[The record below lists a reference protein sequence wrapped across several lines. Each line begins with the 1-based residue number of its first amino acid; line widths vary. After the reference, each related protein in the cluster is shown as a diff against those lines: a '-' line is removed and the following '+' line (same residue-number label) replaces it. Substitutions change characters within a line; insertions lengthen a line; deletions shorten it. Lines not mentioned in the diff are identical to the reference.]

1 MKKEISPT
9 TAIAIVVVI
18 LVLIGGY
25 WFYSNSG
32 GGPKALAAGAPSK
45 NVGGRRL
52 PTPVGGSGGS
62 EVTR

>member
-32 GGPKALAAGAPSK
+32 GGPKALPQGAPSK

-52 PTPVGGSGGS
+52 PMPAGGNTNQG
-62 EVTR
+62 TQ